1 MKTRPTQEL
10 LEKSK
15 EKEKERER
23 KRRER
28 KKEKKKGEGKKEKQK
43 AHKVQRKSLQ
53 APAGGLQGQ
62 APESPT
68 VCSHPNPS
76 RRVLEGRYLMILS
89 TQKTTTDNKHKNR
102 HNTRRT
108 HAKHRAHGTPHNR
121 LTAQAQYLLQG
132 VGGVAGGGDH

>member
-10 LEKSK
+10 LEKDK

-23 KRRER
+23 KRRGR

-76 RRVLEGRYLMILS
+76 RRVLEGRYLIILS
-89 TQKTTTDNKHKNR
+89 TQKRKNQQTTNKRTDTTHDA
-102 HNTRRT
+102 HTPNTVPM
-108 HAKHRAHGTPHNR
+108 AHPATG
-121 LTAQAQYLLQG
+121 
-132 VGGVAGGGDH
+132 